1 MRIEQLD
8 EFGEVP
14 QRPCQ
19 TVDLV
24 DNDDVNLPGTDIVQ
38 QSLQVRSV
46 GRPAGVSPI
55 VVAGTDQGPAGM
67 GLTLDIGG
75 GSIVLRVQRV
85 ELLVE
90 AMLGRDPRIDRAA
103 NRSDGWSLHG
113 RASIVDRPSLSRRPK
128 KRGPFHLVPVMAKA
142 TLERLS

>member
-8 EFGEVP
+8 QFGEVR

-24 DNDDVNLPGTDIVQ
+24 DNDDVNLPGADIVQ
-38 QSLQVRSV
+38 QSLQVRTVS
-46 GRPAGVSPI
+46 RPARVSAI
-55 VVAGTDQGPAGM
+55 VVPRTDQGPAGM

-90 AMLGRDPRIDRAA
+90 PMIGRDSRIDRAA
-103 NRSDGWSLHG
+103 DRSDGWSLHG
-113 RASIVDRPSLSRRPK
+113 RASVVDRSSLSRRPK